1 MGSIYDFNKGD
12 EVVRVEPSKVI
23 GSGGFHPKGQRDRSY
38 IGDKLIFVGIANGC
52 AYLKRTG
59 IKAKIFGDDLL
70 DLPLD
75 IYDEGWD
82 YYIDPQTLVDDIIPL
97 HSLERAL
104 MLALEKEDYEAAA
117 NIQKRI
123 NLKNKS

>member
-1 MGSIYDFNKGD
+1 MRSVYDFNKGD
-12 EVVRVEPSKVI
+12 EVVRIEPSKTI
-23 GSGGFHPKGQRDRSY
+23 GASEMFSEGHRDRSY
-38 IGDKLIFVGIANGC
+38 IGEKLIFIGIANGC
-52 AYLKRTG
+52 AYFSRTG
-59 IKAKIFGDDLL
+59 IKAKIYGDELL

-82 YYIDPQTLVDDIIPL
+82 YYVDPQTLVDNVIPL

-104 MLALEKEDYEAAA
+104 ELALEKEDYEAAA

-123 NLKNKS
+123 NSKNKS